1 MNTVIR
7 LRAVILVAGV
17 FVAGLMGA
25 RVTLSQQPDTQAFA
39 GMRWRLIGPFRGGRA
54 LAASGV
60 PGNAHE
66 YLFGAVGGG
75 VWKTTNEGRTW
86 QPIFDGQAIAS
97 IGAIAVAASD
107 PKIIYLG
114 TGEADMRSN
123 ISYGDGVYKSSD
135 GGATWQH
142 LGLRDSR
149 QIGRVL
155 VDPRDPNIVLVA
167 ALGHAFGPNAE
178 RGVYRSTDG
187 GASWKQVLGK
197 NEDTGAIDLCY
208 EPGNAE
214 IVYASLWQTRRPPW
228 SVYAPTNGPG
238 SGLYKSTDGGIH
250 WQQIAGHGFPS
261 EGLGRIGI
269 AIAAGEGG
277 KRVFALVDAPEGG
290 LYRSDDAGETWR
302 RVSSDHRIWM
312 RGWYFGGVTADPRD
326 ANTVYVSNTSLYRSS
341 NGGES
346 FEAIKGAP
354 GGDDYHSLW
363 IAPDDPQRMI
373 LACDQGAAISVDG
386 GKTWSSW
393 YNQPTGQ
400 FYHVITDDRFPY
412 MVYGSQQDSG
422 TAGVSS
428 RSDYGQITFRDWSPV
443 GGEESGYIA
452 LSSADPYL
460 VYGGGPNGEVLRFNW
475 TTGQSF
481 DISPQ
486 PKDSADSHLRFTW
499 TSPLV
504 TSPQNSRVI
513 YFGAQYVLRTEDRG
527 QGWKAISPDLTVRKS
542 EATSGGTKK
551 EDDRGV
557 VYTIAPSPI
566 RAGEIW
572 AGTDNGIIQVT
583 SDEGKTWD
591 DVTPAG
597 LADWSMISLIEA
609 SHFDAGTAYAAV
621 DRHQVDDIRPYIYR
635 THDGGKTWKSIVTGI
650 PADAYVHAVRE
661 DTDRKGLLYAGTETG
676 VYFSVDDGDHWQ
688 SLQLNLP
695 VTSVRDIALH
705 GDDLVVATHGRAFWI
720 LDDIEPLREWSEK
733 VETHAAYLYHPEHA
747 LRSRR
752 SESHDTPLPPE
763 TPVGENPPAGAI
775 LDYSLKEA
783 TEGEVALEFRDK
795 GGKVVRRI
803 SSEDVPPAI
812 SEPPEFPSYWLH
824 PAETLSKKAGMHRFV
839 WDLRYPSPT
848 ALHTE
853 YDMAATIHGG
863 TVAEPQGPL
872 VLPGEYEVRL
882 IAAGETQ
889 TQKLSVEMDP
899 RGQVTGDDLARQTEF
914 ELRIDSALTKA
925 TETYRQIADVRTQL
939 HALQEQLAGNP
950 KAADILAA
958 VNAFDGQADAIAG
971 NEPEYPLVAT
981 GLREV
986 NKALT
991 AQAISL
997 GGADSAPTATS
1008 LAAFES
1014 VEKRLNEGTA
1024 KWDALKQQELPALN
1038 KRLQDGGLPAVNEGF
1053 SGKAAGE

>member
-1 MNTVIR
+1 M
-7 LRAVILVAGV
+7 
-17 FVAGLMGA
+17 
-25 RVTLSQQPDTQAFA
+25 
-39 GMRWRLIGPFRGGRA
+39 
-54 LAASGV
+54 
-60 PGNAHE
+60 
-66 YLFGAVGGG
+66 
-75 VWKTTNEGRTW
+75 
-86 QPIFDGQAIAS
+86 
-97 IGAIAVAASD
+97 
-107 PKIIYLG
+107 
-114 TGEADMRSN
+114 
-123 ISYGDGVYKSSD
+123 
-135 GGATWQH
+135 
-142 LGLRDSR
+142 
-149 QIGRVL
+149 
-155 VDPRDPNIVLVA
+155 
-167 ALGHAFGPNAE
+167 
-178 RGVYRSTDG
+178 
-187 GASWKQVLGK
+187 
-197 NEDTGAIDLCY
+197 
-208 EPGNAE
+208 
-214 IVYASLWQTRRPPW
+214 
-228 SVYAPTNGPG
+228 
-238 SGLYKSTDGGIH
+238 
-250 WQQIAGHGFPS
+250 
-261 EGLGRIGI
+261 
-269 AIAAGEGG
+269 
-277 KRVFALVDAPEGG
+277 
-290 LYRSDDAGETWR
+290 
-302 RVSSDHRIWM
+302 
-312 RGWYFGGVTADPRD
+312 
-326 ANTVYVSNTSLYRSS
+326 
-341 NGGES
+341 
-346 FEAIKGAP
+346 
-354 GGDDYHSLW
+354 
-363 IAPDDPQRMI
+363 
-373 LACDQGAAISVDG
+373 
-386 GKTWSSW
+386 
-393 YNQPTGQ
+393 
-400 FYHVITDDRFPY
+400 
-412 MVYGSQQDSG
+412 
-422 TAGVSS
+422 
-428 RSDYGQITFRDWSPV
+428 
-443 GGEESGYIA
+443 
-452 LSSADPYL
+452 
-460 VYGGGPNGEVLRFNW
+460 
-475 TTGQSF
+475 
-481 DISPQ
+481 
-486 PKDSADSHLRFTW
+486 
-499 TSPLV
+499 
-504 TSPQNSRVI
+504 
-513 YFGAQYVLRTEDRG
+513 
-527 QGWKAISPDLTVRKS
+527 
-542 EATSGGTKK
+542 
-551 EDDRGV
+551 
-557 VYTIAPSPI
+557 
-566 RAGEIW
+566 
-572 AGTDNGIIQVT
+572 
-583 SDEGKTWD
+583 
-591 DVTPAG
+591 
-597 LADWSMISLIEA
+597 
-609 SHFDAGTAYAAV
+609 
-621 DRHQVDDIRPYIYR
+621 
-635 THDGGKTWKSIVTGI
+635 
-650 PADAYVHAVRE
+650 
-661 DTDRKGLLYAGTETG
+661 
-676 VYFSVDDGDHWQ
+676 YFSVDDGDHWQ

-752 SESHDTPLPPE
+752 SESHDTSLPPE

-882 IAAGETQ
+882 IAAGETH

-939 HALQEQLAGNP
+939 HALQEQLAENP